1 MAESLIGSA
10 KRLLCVYDRVCQETV
25 SPKGS
30 MEIGKEWDDDW
41 GRLNNLFE
49 KQRKVMKHRAIS
61 CLQDHR
67 TSIKPN
73 SAADT
78 AREEDFWTN
87 FAGSQFEDKIH
98 DSKAES
104 WAVAVRRAQKG
115 VTRLTK
121 HLKDEE

>member
-1 MAESLIGSA
+1 
-10 KRLLCVYDRVCQETV
+10 
-25 SPKGS
+25 

-41 GRLNNLFE
+41 SRLNNIIE
-49 KQRKVMKHRAIS
+49 KQRKVMKHRANS
-61 CLQDHR
+61 FLQDHG

-78 AREEDFWTN
+78 AREEDFWTK

-98 DSKAES
+98 DSKDES
-104 WAVAVRRAQKG
+104 WAVAVRRVQRG